1 MFVFLSLICE
11 LNFTYNNVSCVKT
24 GVLVTLYRLHMQSVR
39 EQLIARAQLLLP
51 LLLASSL
58 LFLIL
63 LLVKSS
69 RSRREGE
76 GENESFNKL
85 KSN

>member
-1 MFVFLSLICE
+1 
-11 LNFTYNNVSCVKT
+11 
-24 GVLVTLYRLHMQSVR
+24 MQSVR

-69 RSRREGE
+69 RSRREGK

-85 KSN
+85 KAN

>member
-1 MFVFLSLICE
+1 M
-11 LNFTYNNVSCVKT
+11 TK
-24 GVLVTLYRLHMQSVR
+24 VLLKLYPLHMQSVR

-58 LFLIL
+58 LFLIM
-63 LLVKSS
+63 LVAKSS